1 MPELPEV
8 EHAARRL
15 RRAALG
21 RVLVRITVH
30 HPAYVRRLPPAA
42 RQRAAGHRV
51 RAVQRHGKFQL
62 IHLDGGLTLVAH
74 FRMTG
79 DWEMARDGRARS
91 RFARATLHFDDG
103 SRVFLDDPRAL
114 GTLTLAATDAGLPVI
129 GMDPLSKAFTARA
142 LGAAFVSRRTP
153 VKVALLDQRLVA
165 GIGNIYAAEALWK
178 ARIDPRTPA
187 GALATAAV
195 ARLARAIVATLRRA
209 SGRLRHRDGEGGRFE
224 VYGRADEPCRR
235 CGGTI
240 YRIVQAGRSTYGCQG
255 CQH

>member
-15 RRAALG
+15 RRAVVG
-21 RVLVRITVH
+21 RVIARITIH
-30 HPAYVRRLPPAA
+30 HPAYGRRMPPAE
-42 RQRAAGHRV
+42 RRRAAGHRV
-51 RAVQRHGKFQL
+51 RAVKRHGKFQL

-79 DWEMARDGRARS
+79 DWEMARDGRDRP
-91 RFARATLHFDDG
+91 RFARATLHFDG
-103 SRVFLDDPRAL
+103 GLRVFLDDPRAL
-114 GTLTLAATDAGLPVI
+114 GTLALAATDAGLPVV

-142 LGAAFVSRRTP
+142 LGAAFASRRTP
-153 VKVALLDQRLVA
+153 VKAALLDQRLVA
-165 GIGNIYAAEALWK
+165 GIGNIYAVEALWK

-187 GALATAAV
+187 SALETDAV
-195 ARLARAIVATLRRA
+195 ARLARAIVATLQRA

-224 VYGRADEPCRR
+224 VYGRADESCRR
-235 CGGTI
+235 CGATV
-240 YRIVQAGRSTYGCQG
+240 YRIVQAGRSTYGCPG